1 MNPAPD
7 LEELPAVAVN
17 TQRIQPLL
25 PYGLRFNCLLP
36 HRDETLHD
44 SQFPFDEGPI
54 PWTLE
59 LETQYLQF
67 HPSVWDLLEAD
78 DETDRQYRDDVLAEL
93 SRVKRSEESSASEWY
108 DKLQDAFYRVCMRRH
123 DRWHRLY
130 GSHDVRK
137 RFYQQEALAHPEWT
151 AADVQKS
158 IPSSSTFVKPNA
170 PMFSLWPFRELGPEP
185 SLARRLIRITGLN
198 IEQYK
203 LPDLKTAASR
213 QAHDQTFV
221 SAPKKKT
228 QLRLNDATR
237 LSRRPPRNLGTTTAV
252 RRIREG

>member
-1 MNPAPD
+1 M
-7 LEELPAVAVN
+7 L
-17 TQRIQPLL
+17 TLL
-25 PYGLRFNCLLP
+25 IAQARTTFASVSISKKRLHTLSGLRQMYRSP
-36 HRDETLHD
+36 SHR
-44 SQFPFDEGPI
+44 
-54 PWTLE
+54 
-59 LETQYLQF
+59 
-67 HPSVWDLLEAD
+67 A
-78 DETDRQYRDDVLAEL
+78 AL
-93 SRVKRSEESSASEWY
+93 SSS
-108 DKLQDAFYRVCMRRH
+108 LMRRCFPVH
-123 DRWHRLY
+123 L
-130 GSHDVRK
+130 
-137 RFYQQEALAHPEWT
+137 
-151 AADVQKS
+151 
-158 IPSSSTFVKPNA
+158 SSSPSCST
-170 PMFSLWPFRELGPEP
+170 SLTVSPIATTVWPFRELGPEP